1 MQDVGPCKPNKQ
13 QQEQLT
19 TKNGMTAISWYLEAN
34 GTEAG
39 MIPKIFHDIDLCSV
53 ATYNI
58 ESQQDEVI
66 LFF

>member
-1 MQDVGPCKPNKQ
+1 
-13 QQEQLT
+13 
-19 TKNGMTAISWYLEAN
+19 MTAISWDLEAN
-34 GTEAG
+34 GTETG
-39 MIPKIFHDIDLCSV
+39 MIPKIFHDIDLRSV